1 MLGGLDH
8 MPALREYVT
17 SAGASLDKHMVN
29 TPICCPSV
37 RRR

>member
-8 MPALREYVT
+8 MPALRNYVQQ
-17 SAGASLDKHMVN
+17 AGVTMEKHMVN

-37 RRR
+37 GD